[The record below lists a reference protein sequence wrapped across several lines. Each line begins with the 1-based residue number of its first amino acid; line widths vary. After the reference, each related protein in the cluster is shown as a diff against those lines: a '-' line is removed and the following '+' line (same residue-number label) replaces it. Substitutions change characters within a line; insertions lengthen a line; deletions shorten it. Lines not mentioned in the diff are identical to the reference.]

1 MLVTTA
7 IAAVLGALPG
17 TRRFQSWWVRRSYRA
32 MFALH
37 LGWML
42 AFVLLREWM
51 IRHPLP
57 EATGQTAPVDD

>member
-17 TRRFQSWWVRRSYRA
+17 ARRFQSWWLSRSFRA
-32 MFALH
+32 KFALH
-37 LGWML
+37 FGCML
-42 AFVLLREWM
+42 VFVLLREWM

-57 EATGQTAPVDD
+57 DAVHHDAPADR